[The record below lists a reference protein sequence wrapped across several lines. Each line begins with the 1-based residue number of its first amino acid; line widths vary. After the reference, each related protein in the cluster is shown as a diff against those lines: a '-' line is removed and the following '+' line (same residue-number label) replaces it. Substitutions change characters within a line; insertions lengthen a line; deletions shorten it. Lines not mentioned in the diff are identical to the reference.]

1 MISIEDLKNRIETNS
16 IGEEGY
22 VFYGNSPSARFLMF
36 QYINAISKNLNKDI
50 DFQNTLVKANQLD
63 IFNVSENGIK
73 VYVCQEFT
81 GKFPTNERYYYII
94 ADKIKDVDFQN
105 VVEFPKL
112 EQWQIKDYAYSN
124 LEGVD
129 VKKIDYLCEI
139 CNYDIYRIDQEV
151 KRFHV
156 FSKNELPYIFDDF
169 VHDGGY
175 SELSNKNIFDFTNSI
190 IKKDY
195 TNISKLYSKIGALDI
210 EPMGLLVALISN
222 FRDII
227 TIQLSSN
234 PSPETC
240 GMNANKFWAVKK
252 NNCGIWSREELV
264 YRYKFLLSIDK
275 NIKTGNLTTDNSLI
289 DYILVN
295 IL

>member
-36 QYINAISKNLNKDI
+36 QYINTISKNLNKDI
-50 DFQNTLVKANQLD
+50 DFQNTLVKSNQLD
-63 IFNVSENGIK
+63 IFNVGENGIK

-94 ADKIKDVDFQN
+94 ADKINGVDFPN

-139 CNYDIYRIDQEV
+139 CGYDIYRIDQEI
-151 KRFHV
+151 KRFSV

-169 VHDGGY
+169 VHD
-175 SELSNKNIFDFTNSI
+175 FF
-190 IKKDY
+190 
-195 TNISKLYSKIGALDI
+195 
-210 EPMGLLVALISN
+210 
-222 FRDII
+222 
-227 TIQLSSN
+227 
-234 PSPETC
+234 C
-240 GMNANKFWAVKK
+240 
-252 NNCGIWSREELV
+252 V
-264 YRYKFLLSIDK
+264 YRLCTITD
-275 NIKTGNLTTDNSLI
+275 NIKIYVIIFRCQQIEGVNDNIYVFLF
-289 DYILVN
+289 
-295 IL
+295 